1 MPLSNYLAPSAIAKP
16 GVCTS
21 STRPAS
27 PYEGQVIYQTDNDQ
41 LLVYNGSAWVCLTPQ
56 SDTQN
61 ASVNNPSGTAFAAS
75 SGTDPTVTLQTGTK
89 ALITISA
96 RISCGGN
103 YNFVGCAVS
112 GASSISAIDD
122 NSASVGAISTATM
135 SSVTYLL
142 TTLTAGSNTFTMR
155 YRCNVTASGSY
166 DYRKLTVVG
175 IP

>member
-1 MPLSNYLAPSAIAKP
+1 MAISSFLAPSAIAKP

-21 STRPAS
+21 TTRPAS
-27 PYEGQVIYQTDNDQ
+27 PYAGQFIWQTDNNQ

-56 SDTQN
+56 TDSQS

-75 SGTDPTVTLQTGTK
+75 SGTDPTVTVQTGTK
-89 ALITISA
+89 ALVTISA

-112 GASSISAIDD
+112 GATTVAAADE
-122 NSASVGAISTATM
+122 NSASVGAVSAAIVSST
-135 SSVTYLL
+135 TYLL
-142 TTLTAGSNTFTMR
+142 TGLTAGSNTFTLR

-166 DYRKLTVVG
+166 DYRRLSVVG
-175 IP
+175 VP